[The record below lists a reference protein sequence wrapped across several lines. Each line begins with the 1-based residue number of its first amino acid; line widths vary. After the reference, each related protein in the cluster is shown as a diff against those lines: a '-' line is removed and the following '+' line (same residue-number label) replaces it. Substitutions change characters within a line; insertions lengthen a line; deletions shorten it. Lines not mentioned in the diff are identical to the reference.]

1 MFRLHRT
8 GTVDPAAHEM
18 LSGRKSVAAV
28 PLTGLCC
35 SRWPV
40 CIVSRDEIVEFLNR
54 GWFQHLDTP
63 PCVRA
68 TRHVCQN
75 RSRRARRDVHVPPSA
90 TSRPGHSFLS
100 RSHAADP
107 PASAP
112 SIRLSHIRA
121 PSQTRRLPASFSSR
135 NARATGSRHEDRRGR
150 RAAID
155 AGGDR
160 VLDRGEFRAAR
171 GSRCPPPSA
180 TGSGLAGKPFR
191 PGTVPA
197 EPQRF
202 PHHARQRHRWRLGSA
217 AVSLLTP
224 SPHMPCCVTV
234 SMRMCWCL
242 AKLPS
247 ACGCLLRIHMPCG
260 SYGALVLFT
269 RSLISS
275 GLRARP

>member
-1 MFRLHRT
+1 MFRLRRS
-8 GTVDPAAHEM
+8 GTAAPAAHEM
-18 LSGRKSVAAV
+18 LGGRKSVAAV
-28 PLTGLCC
+28 PLTALCC
-35 SRWPV
+35 SRRPV

-63 PCVRA
+63 PRCPGNA
-68 TRHVCQN
+68 TRMPEPL
-75 RSRRARRDVHVPPSA
+75 STARRDVHFPPSA

-135 NARATGSRHEDRRGR
+135 KARATGSRHEDRRGR

-202 PHHARQRHRWRLGSA
+202 PHHARQRHRWRLGS
-217 AVSLLTP
+217 P
-224 SPHMPCCVTV
+224 RCRCSPHRHTCHVA
-234 SMRMCWCL
+234 L
-242 AKLPS
+242 LS
-247 ACGCLLRIHMPCG
+247 ACECPGVWLSCLR
-260 SYGALVLFT
+260 LV
-269 RSLISS
+269 
-275 GLRARP
+275 GVY